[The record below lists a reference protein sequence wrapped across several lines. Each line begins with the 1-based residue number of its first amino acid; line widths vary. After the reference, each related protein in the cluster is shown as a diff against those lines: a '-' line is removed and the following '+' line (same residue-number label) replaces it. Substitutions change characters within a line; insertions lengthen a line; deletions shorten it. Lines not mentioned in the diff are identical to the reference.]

1 MKINGFYLFLLIF
14 LISMLVAMIFP
25 SLRYIR
31 YFLPIL
37 PVIMFSEYKR
47 KLAVDKSIINYF
59 LTFLIFYLFVI
70 GYLLIVNLI
79 KWDISQRFFPN
90 AVFILAPLT
99 FILFILPF
107 FNPDKI
113 GLYIKTMFFMSV
125 LIYLSEVG
133 FSITDVVSTIQALAT
148 AHMPSEVATE
158 SELGFVF
165 GFFVLYFF
173 LKGNSKWYL
182 VMSLL
187 FFVISFKRIVIV
199 GVVISLVVYLILK
212 IFRIDI
218 RRHKLKLTLMALVV
232 NLTIIYGA
240 QLLVSGTFDQH
251 VLEYTGLSSDAFLL
265 GRKTFYTEVF
275 EKFGSYNLVGL
286 GLGKVDDALF
296 NFLGYSMNLHSE
308 LIKNYLEFGLIIF
321 LVWMSLLIY
330 KNLFS
335 NKSVVFLIYFNLL
348 IVTDNIFIY
357 FHGMFYFY
365 FFVLILLVEEQKC
378 TYATQ

>member
-1 MKINGFYLFLLIF
+1 MKINGFYLFLIIF
-14 LISMLVAMIFP
+14 IISMLVAMIFP

-31 YFLPIL
+31 YFLPLL
-37 PVIMFSEYKR
+37 PVMMFSEYKR
-47 KLAVDKSIINYF
+47 KLAVDRSIINYF
-59 LTFLIFYLFVI
+59 LTFLIFYLLVI

-79 KWDISQRFFPN
+79 NWDISQRFFPN

-99 FILFILPF
+99 FVIFILPF

-113 GLYIKTMFFMSV
+113 GLYVKSMFFMSV

-133 FSITDVVSTIQALAT
+133 FNITDVVSTIKSIAT

-173 LKGNSKWYL
+173 LQKSSKLYL
-182 VMSLL
+182 IMSLL
-187 FFVISFKRIVIV
+187 FFIISFKRIVIA
-199 GVVISLVVYLILK
+199 GVLISLMAYLILK
-212 IFRIDI
+212 IFRIDVK
-218 RRHKLKLTLMALVV
+218 RHKVKLTLIALAV

-275 EKFGSYNLVGL
+275 EKFGSYNLAGL

-296 NFLGYSMNLHSE
+296 SQLGYPMNLHSE
-308 LIKNYLEFGLIIF
+308 LIKNYLEFGLIMF
-321 LVWMSLLIY
+321 LIWMALLIY

-335 NKSVVFLIYFNLL
+335 NKAIVFLIYFNLL

-357 FHGMFYFY
+357 FHGMF
-365 FFVLILLVEEQKC
+365 
-378 TYATQ
+378 